1 MKKVILSLVLVAVA
15 IVGVNAQVNG
25 PITKVRLNVVLNPVL
40 AIEIDNPSA
49 PGNGETVPPGYGDL
63 VTLEY
68 KNAADYTNGVSKTV
82 AGQLKVT
89 SIGSDFKMYAQT
101 SANHLTRDG
110 SGGNETMDGDLVTIA
125 IGNSEAK
132 KVSALANPQDFGKI
146 TGKSTTAKSLD
157 VTYSA
162 AALDDTKLA
171 TLLKNNNNSKVTYTT
186 DVTYTVIPQ

>member
-40 AIEIDNPSA
+40 AIEIGNPSA

-68 KNAADYTNGVSKTV
+68 KNAADYTNGVSKKV

-89 SIGSDFKMYAQT
+89 SIGSDFKVYAQT
-101 SANHLTRDG
+101 SANHLTRV
-110 SGGNETMDGDLVTIA
+110 SGGNETMEGELVTVA
-125 IGNSEAK
+125 IGNGPAK
-132 KVSALANPQDFGKI
+132 NVRDMAAQQDFGTI

-162 AALDDTKLA
+162 AALNDTKLA

>member
-40 AIEIDNPSA
+40 AIEIGNPSA

-68 KNAADYTNGVSKTV
+68 KNAADYTNGVSKKV

-89 SIGSDFKMYAQT
+89 SIGSDFKVYAQT
-101 SANHLTRDG
+101 SANHLTRV
-110 SGGNETMDGDLVTIA
+110 SGGNETMEGELVTVA
-125 IGNSEAK
+125 IGNGPAK
-132 KVSALANPQDFGKI
+132 NVRDMAAQQDFGTI

-171 TLLKNNNNSKVTYTT
+171 TLLKNNSNSKVTYTT

>member
-1 MKKVILSLVLVAVA
+1 M
-15 IVGVNAQVNG
+15 
-25 PITKVRLNVVLNPVL
+25 LNPVL
-40 AIEIDNPSA
+40 AIEIGNPSA

-68 KNAADYTNGVSKTV
+68 KNAADYTNGVSKKV

-89 SIGSDFKMYAQT
+89 SIGSDFKVYAQT
-101 SANHLTRDG
+101 SANHLTRV
-110 SGGNETMDGDLVTIA
+110 SGGNETMEGELVTVA
-125 IGNSEAK
+125 IGNGPAK
-132 KVSALANPQDFGKI
+132 NVRDMAAQQDFGTI

-162 AALDDTKLA
+162 AALNDTKLA